1 MYHQCDF
8 YFYNLTSVFCVD
20 MLLNESIR
28 TFSYKMT
35 EIQHS
40 NDKRDL
46 NDKFESSK
54 LDQVSIFFKCKT
66 T

>member
-28 TFSYKMT
+28 TFFL
-35 EIQHS
+35 Q
-40 NDKRDL
+40 NDTNKTFKRQRAS
-46 NDKFESSK
+46 EG
-54 LDQVSIFFKCKT
+54 
-66 T
+66 